1 MTTKICKLCQIFRG
15 KYKQIYVLSTR
26 NLSAEAEKNSWK
38 AVPNA
43 EVKRFIVD
51 CMTKVGTKRTHAASL
66 AENLTAADYRG
77 HYSHGLNRLGL

>member
-1 MTTKICKLCQIFRG
+1 MTAKLCRICHNFRG
-15 KYKQIYVLSTR
+15 KFKQIYVLSSR
-26 NLSAEAEKNSWK
+26 KLSSGAEKNSWK

-51 CMTKVGTKRTHAASL
+51 CMTIVGTKQTHAASL